1 MSINTII
8 FDLDGTLLYTL
19 EDLND
24 SVNFALEKHNYPLRS
39 LDEVRGFVGNG
50 VALLIERALPS
61 CVSENTK
68 AECLRT
74 FKEHYSKNMFNKS
87 RPYDGVVEVLE
98 QLKRNGYNLAVV
110 SNKHDEAVKNLVNT
124 YFSSLFDV
132 VVGQSDSVLPK
143 PSIDGVDMVLKT
155 LSVDASE
162 CVFVGDSEVD
172 IQTANN
178 AGMSCMSVVWGYK
191 DIEFLYKNG
200 ASVLLYYPEE
210 ILELL

>member
-19 EDLND
+19 EDLKD

-61 CVSENTK
+61 SVSKYTK
-68 AECLRT
+68 AECLKT

-87 RPYDGVVEVLE
+87 KPYDGVIETLE
-98 QLKRNGYNLAVV
+98 QLKSNGYNLAVV

-132 VVGQSDSVLPK
+132 VVGQSDFVLPK

-162 CVFVGDSEVD
+162 SVFVGDSEVD

-178 AGMSCMSVVWGYK
+178 AGMSCISVVWGYK